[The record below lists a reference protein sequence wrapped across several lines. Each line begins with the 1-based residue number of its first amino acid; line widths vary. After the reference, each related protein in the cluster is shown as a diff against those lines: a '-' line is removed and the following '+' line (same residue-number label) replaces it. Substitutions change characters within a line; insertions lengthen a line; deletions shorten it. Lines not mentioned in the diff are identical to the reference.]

1 MPLPVV
7 AIQIEVPAE
16 PPYVEQL
23 LEACNAGAGPG
34 ACVLADARTERAPYL
49 AYVSWLDDAE
59 HHALIEVGPR
69 QDVRGSFE
77 FRRLRFSQEDRP
89 HERWEAIGLTVA
101 SLIAPMPT
109 VESPAPTAVVSSEHA
124 PPAEEPAKAFRAGV
138 AARIGSGSEGAG
150 PSAGLELS
158 LAYECEALSL
168 FPVAFCGW
176 RTAAEGGY
184 TGQWWE
190 GGIGLGL
197 ERSLGPLRL
206 GLAGLVVGQLF
217 SVSASHGGADD
228 SGKSSTPGLAAAVQC
243 SWPRDGAVGATVG
256 AQVLQLARA
265 TEISAAGT
273 PALEAPRTNYGASL
287 GLEGRF

>member
-1 MPLPVV
+1 MPVV

-34 ACVLADARTERAPYL
+34 ACVLADARAEHAPYL

-59 HHALIEVGPR
+59 RQALVEVGPR

-77 FRRLRFSQEDRP
+77 FRRLRFAQEDQP
-89 HERWEAIGLTVA
+89 DERWEAIGLTVA
-101 SLIAPMPT
+101 SLIAPMPAAQP
-109 VESPAPTAVVSSEHA
+109 PAPTTGVPSGPA
-124 PPAEEPAKAFRAGV
+124 PPDEESARAFRTGV
-138 AARIGSGSEGAG
+138 AGRIGSGFERAG

-158 LAYECEALSL
+158 LALELEALSL
-168 FPVAFCGW
+168 FSLVFGGW

-190 GGIGLGL
+190 GGIGLGV
-197 ERSLGPLRL
+197 EHYLGPMRL
-206 GLAGLVVGQLF
+206 GLAGLVVGQVL
-217 SVSASHGGADD
+217 SVSASHEGANDT
-228 SGKSSTPGLAAAVQC
+228 GKSSTPGLAAAVQC
-243 SWPRDGAVGATVG
+243 SWPRGGAVGATVG
-256 AQVLQLARA
+256 VQVLQLARA
-265 TEISAAGT
+265 TGISAAGV
-273 PALEAPRTNYGASL
+273 PVLEAPRTNYGASL